1 MIEKTE
7 IGKLNIIAILFC
19 VSYYRSIICLILS
32 LSMLVAPKAMA
43 EDDEA
48 SQTKMNR
55 IHSIIDTRNKQAST
69 GDGEISAWRSP
80 ADQDFKSSGYKMLQG
95 LGVCVGL
102 FLVLAHFLRKYGTGR
117 GVGVR
122 NRMQIIEKCSLA
134 YKTSLMMVLIDG
146 VEYVVA
152 VGSERVTL
160 IKGSNKTEFVQAIS
174 LDQALQE
181 ICEKEKDLAA

>member
-7 IGKLNIIAILFC
+7 RGKFNIIRMFSC
-19 VSYYRSIICLILS
+19 VSYCRIITYLILS
-32 LSMLVAPKAMA
+32 LSMMVAPAVMA
-43 EDDEA
+43 EDDNA

-55 IHSIIDTRNKQAST
+55 IQSIIDTRNKQVNT

-80 ADQDFKSSGYKMLQG
+80 ADQDFKSSGFKMLQG

-102 FLVLAHFLRKYGTGR
+102 FLVLAHFLKKYGAGR
-117 GVGVR
+117 GGVVR

-134 YKTSLMMVLIDG
+134 PKTSLMMVLIDG

-160 IKGSNKTEFVQAIS
+160 IKGSNRTEFVQSIS